1 MSEFHL
7 LRPILLLFFVPIALL
22 VWQLWKTNAGAS
34 RWNDLIDSE
43 LLGHLLDIP
52 SGSRQRWPL
61 ILLSLVLSLLIIAA
75 AGPTWQ
81 RLPQQVEQ
89 KQDALIILLDLSLSM
104 RATDIKPSR
113 VGRAHHKLRDIL
125 RQRKEG
131 LTALA
136 VFAGDAHTVTPFT
149 DDADT
154 IEAMVNSLVP
164 EIMPKLGSRP
174 DLGIQLSQQLME
186 DGGISKARVLL
197 VADEIS
203 TADINRIKQSLH
215 PGMALSLLA
224 VGTAEGGPIKFSS
237 GGFFKDDSGNIV
249 IPKLDTGNFRK
260 LASETGA
267 RLSELKVNSSDI
279 NYLVKQGLDLNNET
293 SGTDREFDVWQ
304 DMGPWLVLCCLP
316 FALLA
321 FRRGWILAIACVF
334 IIQPQ
339 PALAFGWNDLWL
351 TKDQQAQ
358 RALETGDAKVAA
370 EKFTDKRW
378 KGGAH
383 YRAKEYDQAV
393 EQYEALSDHYNKG
406 NALARAGKLQQ
417 ASKSYAAHLEAYPDD
432 EDAAFNKALVDKL
445 LEEQEKNQ
453 QQQDQQDQDQEEQE
467 NSEQDSQ
474 EQQSEDQESQDQQDQ
489 QDQQNSEQQNQS
501 DSSEQESEQE
511 EQQSEQSQEEQQ
523 EQEQQS
529 AEEQAARE
537 AEKEQQAALS
547 EEELDEA
554 EQALEQWLRK
564 VPDDPG
570 GLLRQ
575 KFRYESD
582 RNKRNREYADE
593 DSKVW

>member
-7 LRPILLLFFVPIALL
+7 LRPALLLFLLPIALL
-22 VWQLWKTNAGAS
+22 VWQSWRNNAGAS
-34 RWNDLIDSE
+34 QWSDLIDAHLLNHMLDKGSGSSRRWPII
-43 LLGHLLDIP
+43 LLG
-52 SGSRQRWPL
+52 L
-61 ILLSLVLSLLIIAA
+61 ILSLLVIAA

-131 LTALA
+131 LTALV

-154 IEAMVNSLVP
+154 IEAMVSSLVP

-174 DLGIQLSQQLME
+174 DLGIQLSQQLMS
-186 DGGISKARVLL
+186 DGGIQNARILL

-203 TADINRIKQSLH
+203 TADINRIKRQLG
-215 PGMALSLLA
+215 PNTALSMLA
-224 VGTAEGGPIKFSS
+224 VGTAEGAPIKFPS
-237 GGFFKDDSGNIV
+237 GGFFKDDNGKII
-249 IPKLDTGNFRK
+249 IPKLNTKNFRT

-267 RLSELKVNSSDI
+267 RLSQIKVDSSDI
-279 NYLVKQGLDLNNET
+279 GYLTKQGLDLNRET
-293 SGTDREFDVWQ
+293 SDTDREFDVWY
-304 DMGPWLVLCCLP
+304 DIGPWLVLCCLP

-321 FRRGWILAIACVF
+321 FRRGWIVAVACVF

-339 PALAFGWNDLWL
+339 PALAFGWDDLWL
-351 TKDQQAQ
+351 TKDQQGQKSINA
-358 RALETGDAKVAA
+358 GDSKLAA
-370 EKFTDKRW
+370 EKFNNKSW

-383 YRAKEYDQAV
+383 YRAGEFEQAI
-393 EQYEALSDHYNKG
+393 EQYDALADHYNKG
-406 NALARAGKLQQ
+406 NALARAGKLKQ
-417 ASKSYAAHLEAYPDD
+417 ASQAYAEHLKTNPDD
-432 EDAAFNKALVDKL
+432 EDAIFNKALVDKL

-453 QQQDQQDQDQEEQE
+453 QD
-467 NSEQDSQ
+467 
-474 EQQSEDQESQDQQDQ
+474 
-489 QDQQNSEQQNQS
+489 QDQQNQDQQEQQDSEQSDQDQQSQDQENQQQQDQEQQDQEQQN
-501 DSSEQESEQE
+501 SSEEES
-511 EQQSEQSQEEQQ
+511 EQQ
-523 EQEQQS
+523 EQSEESDQEQSEQEQS
-529 AEEQAARE
+529 EQEQE
-537 AEKEQQAALS
+537 AQEQNQEPEQEQQAALN
-547 EEELDEA
+547 EEEMDEA

-582 RNKRNREYADE
+582 RNKRNREYADSE
-593 DSKVW
+593 SKVW